1 MSKSIQFDFQFCLLS
16 TDNNITIALYFVIF
30 SFVSMPNMDNLA
42 EYLFKERARISAQ
55 TVWDGDSWRQYTHS
69 KRFEHLN

>member
-42 EYLFKERARISAQ
+42 EYLFREKLFGMVIAGANTPTQNS
-55 TVWDGDSWRQYTHS
+55 
-69 KRFEHLN
+69 